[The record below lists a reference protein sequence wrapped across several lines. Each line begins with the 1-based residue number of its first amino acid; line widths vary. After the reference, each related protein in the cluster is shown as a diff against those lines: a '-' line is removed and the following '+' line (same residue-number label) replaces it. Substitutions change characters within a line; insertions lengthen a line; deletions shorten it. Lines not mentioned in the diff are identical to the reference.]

1 MGKPQHIISWRA
13 KLYFCFFCF
22 LCAVV
27 GMFFSYEDFVNVIIR
42 EMIAPRFN
50 FMAERI
56 HDAAH
61 NGWGKQVSAENYNEA
76 SAWMKSRLDDSFMTT
91 RLSAFV
97 YKDGKFYV
105 KMSSEDPEKVP
116 YMSDAQPLLG
126 DYADEL
132 MAFLNSSGTKR
143 AFRKYDAAKKV
154 FFRAFFR
161 KMPQ

>member
-105 KMSSEDPEKVP
+105 KMSS
-116 YMSDAQPLLG
+116 
-126 DYADEL
+126 
-132 MAFLNSSGTKR
+132 
-143 AFRKYDAAKKV
+143 
-154 FFRAFFR
+154 
-161 KMPQ
+161 